1 MKHSDYN
8 FCNKIVQIPL
18 HYGEE
23 NLGIGKIINLREEI
37 LKIIG
42 LKEDIF

>member
-1 MKHSDYN
+1 MEKKS
-8 FCNKIVQIPL
+8 
-18 HYGEE
+18 
-23 NLGIGKIINLREEI
+23 LGLGKIINLRKRI